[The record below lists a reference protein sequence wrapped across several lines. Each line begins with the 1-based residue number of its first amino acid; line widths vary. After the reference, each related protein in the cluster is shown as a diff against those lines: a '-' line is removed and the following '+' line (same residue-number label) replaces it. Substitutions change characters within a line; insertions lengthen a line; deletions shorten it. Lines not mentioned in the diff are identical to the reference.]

1 MKRSWL
7 SVRRSLCCGQRGCEA
22 VCRQSVISPVVGIA
36 SGCAD
41 GGPLA
46 QGSHRI
52 GREGQFN
59 PGLGTP

>member
-7 SVRRSLCCGQRGCEA
+7 SVRRSQRCGQRGWEA
-22 VCRQSVISPVVGIA
+22 VCRQRVISPVMRIA

-46 QGSHRI
+46 KGSQKRH
-52 GREGQFN
+52 
-59 PGLGTP
+59 

>member
-7 SVRRSLCCGQRGCEA
+7 SVRRSQRCGQRGWEE
-22 VCRQSVISPVVGIA
+22 VCRQRVIRPVMRIA

-46 QGSHRI
+46 KGCQNGS
-52 GREGQFN
+52 EGQSN
-59 PGLGTP
+59 PGLSTT